1 MLDYKC
7 TMQNLIDMKRLIRNI
22 LIAVCLSW
30 SAFAM
35 SAPEI
40 KVNGEVISSSPSQ
53 IKINGDIV
61 NVTFTDGS
69 ALSFDMD
76 DIVVNFN
83 TITEASALQ
92 NCLFGIKTVVGNQL
106 VLTGVEAGKRLSI
119 LSVSGIS
126 VYSCHTESNETRIDI
141 SNLASGVYLLNVDGK
156 VVKFIKK

>member
-1 MLDYKC
+1 
-7 TMQNLIDMKRLIRNI
+7 MQNLIEMKRLIRNI

-40 KVNGEVISSSPSQ
+40 KVNGEAISSSPSQ

-92 NCLFGIKTVVGNQL
+92 NCLFGIKTIVGNQL

-141 SNLASGVYLLNVDGK
+141 SNLSSGVYLLNVDGK

>member
-53 IKINGDIV
+53 IKIDGDIV

-83 TITEASALQ
+83 TITDVSALQ
-92 NCLFGIKTVVGNQL
+92 KCMYRIKTIVNNQL
-106 VLTGVEAGKRLSI
+106 VLTGVEAGKRLSV

-141 SNLASGVYLLNVDGK
+141 SSFASGVYLLNVDGK

>member
-1 MLDYKC
+1 
-7 TMQNLIDMKRLIRNI
+7 MQNLIEMKRLIRNI

-40 KVNGEVISSSPSQ
+40 KVNGEAISSSPSQ

-83 TITEASALQ
+83 TITDVSALQ
-92 NCLFGIKTVVGNQL
+92 KCLYGIKTIVNNQL
-106 VLTGVEAGKRLSI
+106 VLTGVEAGKRLSM

>member
-1 MLDYKC
+1 
-7 TMQNLIDMKRLIRNI
+7 MKRLIRNI

-40 KVNGEVISSSPSQ
+40 KVNGEAISSSPSQ

>member
-22 LIAVCLSW
+22 LISVCLSW

-40 KVNGEVISSSPSQ
+40 KVNGEVISTSPSQ

-92 NCLFGIKTVVGNQL
+92 NCLFGIKTIVGNQL

-141 SNLASGVYLLNVDGK
+141 SNLSSGVYLLNVDGK

>member
-30 SAFAM
+30 STFAM

-40 KVNGEVISSSPSQ
+40 KVNGEAISSSPSQ

-69 ALSFDMD
+69 TLSFDMD

-92 NCLFGIKTVVGNQL
+92 NCLFGIKTIVGNQL